1 MRKVLAYKQYQAKGI
16 NDDLEL
22 LMEVTEW
29 WIKLHA
35 INHFEKALKIREMV
49 KSVKYCE
56 GFNR

>member
-1 MRKVLAYKQYQAKGI
+1 MRKVLAYKQYQAVGI

-49 KSVKYCE
+49 KSVKYC
-56 GFNR
+56 